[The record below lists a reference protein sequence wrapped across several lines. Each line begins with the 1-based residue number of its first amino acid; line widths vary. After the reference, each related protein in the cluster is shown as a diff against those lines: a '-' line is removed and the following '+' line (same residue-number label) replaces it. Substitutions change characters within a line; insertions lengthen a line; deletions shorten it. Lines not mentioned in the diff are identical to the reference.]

1 MIYQDIDVLNEA
13 NRGIQF
19 FFFFQGLQLRL
30 VLETARQ
37 KTGIFKNKR
46 RNQRL

>member
-19 FFFFQGLQLRL
+19 FFFSRTPVTFSFGNSQAENGN
-30 VLETARQ
+30 
-37 KTGIFKNKR
+37 I
-46 RNQRL
+46 

>member
-19 FFFFQGLQLRL
+19 FFFQGLPLRL